1 MFPRMGVVELL
12 ISCVVG
18 LLSIG
23 LPVAILVSLFMIYN
37 KLKSIEALLKNKGPE
52 K

>member
-1 MFPRMGVVELL
+1 MFPRMGIVELL

-23 LPVAILVSLFMIYN
+23 IPVTILVLLWMIYS
-37 KLKSIEALLKNKGPE
+37 KLKHIEALLQKDQ
-52 K
+52 

>member
-1 MFPRMGVVELL
+1 MFPNIGIPELL

-23 LPVAILVSLFMIYN
+23 LPVAVLVLLWMIYG
-37 KLKSIEALLKNKGPE
+37 KLKRIEALLQKDH
-52 K
+52 

>member
-1 MFPRMGVVELL
+1 MFPSIGVPELL

-23 LPVAILVSLFMIYN
+23 LPVAVLVLLGMIYS
-37 KLKSIEALLKNKGPE
+37 KLKHIEALLQKKD
-52 K
+52 

>member
-1 MFPRMGVVELL
+1 MFPRLGIAELL

-23 LPVAILVSLFMIYN
+23 LPVAILVLLFMIYN
-37 KLKSIEALLKNKGPE
+37 KLKSIEALLKNNDLVK
-52 K
+52 

>member
-1 MFPRMGVVELL
+1 MFPRFGIAELL

-23 LPVAILVSLFMIYN
+23 LPVAILVLLGMIYG
-37 KLKSIEALLKNKGPE
+37 KLKRIEDLLQKDR
-52 K
+52 

>member
-1 MFPRMGVVELL
+1 MFPRIGAVELF

-23 LPVAILVSLFMIYN
+23 LPVAILVLLFMIYN
-37 KLKSIEALLKNKGPE
+37 KLKSIEALLKNNVLE

>member
-1 MFPRMGVVELL
+1 MFPRIGVVELL

-23 LPVAILVSLFMIYN
+23 LPVAMLVLLFMIYN
-37 KLKSIEALLKNKGPE
+37 KLKSIEALLKNNDLAK
-52 K
+52 

>member
-1 MFPRMGVVELL
+1 MFPRIGVVELL

-23 LPVAILVSLFMIYN
+23 LPVAMLVLLFMIYN
-37 KLKSIEALLKNKGPE
+37 KLKSIEALLKNNGLVK
-52 K
+52 